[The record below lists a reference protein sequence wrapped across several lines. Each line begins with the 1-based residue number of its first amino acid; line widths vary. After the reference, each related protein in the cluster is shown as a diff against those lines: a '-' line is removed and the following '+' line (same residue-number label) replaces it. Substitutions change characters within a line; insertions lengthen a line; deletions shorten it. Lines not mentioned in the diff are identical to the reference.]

1 MKISIVIEEPFGI
14 NVPESTVSSVTR
26 RGTAP
31 TTGPFMRRVFVSIG
45 NVSLSRCNRNM
56 QTCLPLS

>member
-1 MKISIVIEEPFGI
+1 M
-14 NVPESTVSSVTR
+14 PESTVSSVTR